1 MEADLAGWGERK
13 WACEACTFLNV
24 QAVDECEVCDTPRPP
39 PREESEGKGQREAK
53 GEEGRVDKEIE
64 KEKEKEKERAKS
76 PREAKVEDGYSEKEK
91 QKEKDRAIELK
102 RAEESLENT
111 LTNLKLDSYLESLKV
126 LKVTTIDQIAI
137 ASNEEINKI
146 MKAAKMKIGHQM
158 RFKRLYYSLKDGDSR
173 FR

>member
-1 MEADLAGWGERK
+1 MVLRSCSPCGLGIRDFSELSPLDGGLLDN
-13 WACEACTFLNV
+13 T
-24 QAVDECEVCDTPRPP
+24 
-39 PREESEGKGQREAK
+39 EESEGKGQREAK